1 MSSHSVRSSLLLVA
15 LLASAVSLPSTLRA
29 QRSAAAGR
37 TSSGMQAST
46 VETVVAPVGI
56 ADAATVAGPRA
67 TPAGISRPVQAN
79 PLGLAEPQGGGQ
91 HIGAGSNLAL
101 MGVGGAAVVIGL
113 LIGGD
118 GGTILALGGAVIGLV
133 GLYRYLQ

>member
-1 MSSHSVRSSLLLVA
+1 MSSHLVRSSVLLAA
-15 LLASAVSLPSTLRA
+15 LLAGAIALPSSLRA
-29 QRSAAAGR
+29 QRSAAVDQVNTAIQ
-37 TSSGMQAST
+37 TSA
-46 VETVVAPVGI
+46 VETVAAPVETTDNPT
-56 ADAATVAGPRA
+56 AAGPRVA
-67 TPAGISRPVQAN
+67 AAGITRPLPAN
-79 PLGLAEPQGGGQ
+79 PLNLAEPQGGGQ

-118 GGTILALGGAVIGLV
+118 GGTILALGGGVIGLV